1 METAWP
7 WQYTEPSPPPE
18 AEPEL
23 AGTSRY
29 LSESDRIHIANR
41 LREKVSI
48 RTIAAERG
56 RSPST
61 VSREV
66 SRNRTVHPRGE

>member
-1 METAWP
+1 M
-7 WQYTEPSPPPE
+7 
-18 AEPEL
+18 
-23 AGTSRY
+23 
-29 LSESDRIHIANR
+29 
-41 LREKVSI
+41 